1 MKVKV
6 NDRVRIIR
14 GNHIGKVGLVKSIEN
29 TVIGSYPNQTY
40 TKTFN
45 VMSKNGN
52 LISVNANDAKLIES

>member
-14 GNHIGKVGLVKSIEN
+14 GKHIGKVGLVKSIEN

-52 LISVNANDAKLIES
+52 LISINANDAKLIES